1 MCCIRSCSS
10 CWHFVWLALG
20 PQAWLGM
27 REHAHCFMCILFC
40 AVNNFCGR
48 RIHTQNQIARNR
60 TRMRA
65 SLRGRTYRYGQFT
78 LVELELLTG
87 RTHQIRVHLSH
98 IGHPICGDTAY
109 GGRTVTQMDLVVN
122 KEAVGVGDHR
132 VYVGGHTGEGAG
144 GGAILSRQALHAA
157 SITFAHPTQKKE
169 VCLCARSCMT
179 VLECIEVLC
188 QDRTPCYA

>member
-1 MCCIRSCSS
+1 M
-10 CWHFVWLALG
+10 
-20 PQAWLGM
+20 P
-27 REHAHCFMCILFC
+27 
-40 AVNNFCGR
+40 
-48 RIHTQNQIARNR
+48 
-60 TRMRA
+60 A

-188 QDRTPCYA
+188 LDRTPCYA